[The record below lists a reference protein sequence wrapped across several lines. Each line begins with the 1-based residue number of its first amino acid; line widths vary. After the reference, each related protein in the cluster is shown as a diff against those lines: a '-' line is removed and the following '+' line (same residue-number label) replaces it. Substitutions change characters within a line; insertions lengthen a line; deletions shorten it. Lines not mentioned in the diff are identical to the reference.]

1 MNTPRNAF
9 LALSLV
15 ICMILSGLMMP
26 LAMASEPAPV
36 PTAQPP
42 QPHPNLAITDMTL
55 SANTWWTTSITGQGA
70 NDSTTFANRKPIP
83 FNIGSLIVNVN
94 VNLTLV
100 LEGVSGA
107 LVNGTGNTAQL
118 VLGGGAVAAKTFTC
132 YGGLYCVDGSNV
144 FNKASTI
151 RCAIGGTT
159 GFKEG
164 QKVLFGPFNIFNIDW
179 GQQSDGTATGNVVYS
194 FLPTYPGYG
203 YNCSYKE
210 FKAGNG
216 MRSIGNSVWESSTF
230 YGSNNGADKV
240 FYNLDLATT
249 ITLIAC
255 TQVTT
260 HAYWMV
266 VGAGGLAGYNNLV
279 TIVGGITKGGAG
291 GASVYLYANSILK
304 VQHYRRAYVKTTSDG
319 TTALAGVAFSAY
331 EATATGIDQPQTAGI
346 TGASGLCIPK
356 TYNPQNTYID
366 TLQKV
371 EVYQRATAGAMTWG
385 TPTYTNTY
393 GQYTYTFSKS
403 GYDTATYTRAMTT
416 DWGTLA
422 SPIAITMNATAPYLP
437 PGLCD
442 INPFYTYEDGT
453 YAAHKVNYTNGENMF
468 AQGRF
473 TWNND
478 ISDVL
483 CNATLYS
490 SPTATPLKWWN
501 ASYDF
506 LANTTTSTDTIFG
519 IGLSYDTGNAGNGS
533 FYLVVTFWNSTIE
546 TTSLAVQY
554 AVLPALVPGFQY
566 DNYMLT
572 YDSTGTIPQANFTW
586 SSTCQVYFTYL
597 FESTHDLIGDYT
609 NFTVQDLV
617 TYTTVL
623 WISNTTLDFMTGI
636 QEGGNFLFN
645 INTLDNGTYLIVATI
660 EHPDLVVT
668 TFATGFVVM
677 AHNLTGAMGDFY
689 IRPCDSSTY
698 AIERGNYTL
707 GELVYP
713 DGYVMLTESLT
724 NAAVNVSV
732 WSAATAAWVQTIY
745 TGVKNFAQYGGY
757 ALPTMMG
764 APNSVDT
771 ATLGIGNYW
780 LEWSITDTEIGGTNA
795 ITTTATFTVSLP
807 RTAYMNVSAYS
818 SNTTNYLNLTNRVNA
833 SQIIYFNGTIGAIYS
848 VTAANINISVFNT
861 SSWLETL
868 WAGTYTFT
876 GGVNASL
883 TAICGDVLNYTNAT
897 EGDYRVQVTVN
908 LPGVLNQTTITEGF
922 RIQNMTGGG
931 SVPALPDPGF
941 PSVPGADE
949 PIIPTITRGFWD
961 NLFLGAIIATANNWF
976 PLMFLFVLLY
986 LQIWMMLEIRKKRR
1000 AN

>member
-1 MNTPRNAF
+1 MNTPRNAI

-15 ICMILSGLMMP
+15 ICMILTVLLMP
-26 LAMASEPAPV
+26 LAIASEPAPV

-144 FNKASTI
+144 FNKASAI

-159 GFKEG
+159 AFKEG
-164 QKVLFGPFNIFNIDW
+164 VKTITGPYNIYNIDF
-179 GQQSDGTATGNVVYS
+179 GCDSSLNPTGNVNYQLTIYS
-194 FLPTYPGYG
+194 FGYA
-203 YNCSYKE
+203 YSCRSYSAFTGTGCNAYLADGVYE
-210 FKAGNG
+210 
-216 MRSIGNSVWESSTF
+216 RCTI
-230 YGSNNGADKV
+230 YGSSSGTKPCIALFSSVSQIRPIFVSSIMSTSASYFTFAISANRASLLKIIG
-240 FYNLDLATT
+240 DL
-249 ITLIAC
+249 TL
-255 TQVTT
+255 
-260 HAYWMV
+260 
-266 VGAGGLAGYNNLV
+266 AGGC
-279 TIVGGITKGGAG
+279 TSIEM
-291 GASVYLYANSILK
+291 ANTRLD
-304 VQHYRRAYVKTTSDG
+304 VQHYRRAYVKATTDG
-319 TTALAGVAFSAY
+319 TTALAGVAYSAY

-346 TGASGLCIPK
+346 TGASGLCIPN

-371 EVYQRATAGAMTWG
+371 EVYQRTTAGAMTWG

-393 GQYTYTFSKS
+393 GQYTFTFGKT
-403 GYDTATYTRAMTT
+403 GYNTATYTRAMTT

-422 SPIAITMNATAPYLP
+422 SPIAITMNATITPP
-437 PGLCD
+437 TPGLTG
-442 INPFYTYEDGT
+442 NQSVSTYLDSAQTTRQSNFTWGAT
-453 YAAHKVNYTNGENMF
+453 IYTNASIRTNYNL
-468 AQGRF
+468 ASTDVRI
-473 TWNND
+473 D
-478 ISDVL
+478 ILNSAGV
-483 CNATLYS
+483 AV
-490 SPTATPLKWWN
+490 KW
-501 ASYDF
+501 
-506 LANTTTSTDTIFG
+506 LANKTYSFVGNISASIWQINTNSALSFNSNTLVNGSYRIRIKLTHASITTT
-519 IGLSYDTGNAGNGS
+519 
-533 FYLVVTFWNSTIE
+533 YLYGQFDII
-546 TTSLAVQY
+546 A
-554 AVLPALVPGFQY
+554 ALIPGFQY

-771 ATLGIGNYW
+771 TTLGIGNYW
-780 LEWSITDTEIGGTNA
+780 LEWSITDTEIGGFNTIA
-795 ITTTATFTVSLP
+795 TTATFTVSLP
-807 RTAYMNVSAYS
+807 RTVYMNVSAYS

-868 WAGTYTFT
+868 WAGTYSFT

-897 EGDYRVQVTVN
+897 EGDYRVQITVN

-931 SVPALPDPGF
+931 SAPALPDPGF
-941 PSVPGADE
+941 PSVPGTDE